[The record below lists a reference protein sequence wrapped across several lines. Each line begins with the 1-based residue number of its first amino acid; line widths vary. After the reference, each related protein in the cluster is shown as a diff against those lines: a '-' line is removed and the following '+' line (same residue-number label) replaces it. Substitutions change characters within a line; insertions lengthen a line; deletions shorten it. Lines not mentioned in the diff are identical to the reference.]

1 MLWISLLLVGVTGGA
16 VTTLYDTKRTPDY
29 SPLVVHFTKGKKMIM
44 SDLIEETHPLFEFRT
59 ASSLDRLVNI
69 LMERKIYASPMP
81 FLPRH
86 ANAVCFSE
94 CIWEG
99 LAALSEQ
106 YSAYGVV
113 FSKRL
118 IFRKGGGPALYMRG
132 DHLKDLGE
140 SVPPS
145 IEPFIAPFD
154 PEAVLQPRVPLEFL
168 HEREWRLPGVLDFE
182 YSDIENVLVETIGDA
197 VTVIDQVGKGNLQ
210 EDRLIPMDVHRSI
223 KRSWR
228 T

>member
-1 MLWISLLLVGVTGGA
+1 MLMA
-16 VTTLYDTKRTPDY
+16 
-29 SPLVVHFTKGKKMIM
+29 
-44 SDLIEETHPLFEFRT
+44 DLIGETHPLFKFRT
-59 ASSLDRLVNI
+59 APPRDRLVNI
-69 LMERKIYASPMP
+69 LKERKIYSSPMP
-81 FLPRH
+81 FLPRN

-118 IFRKGGGPALYMRG
+118 IFKKGGGPALYMRG
-132 DHLKDLGE
+132 DHVRDLGGNI
-140 SVPPS
+140 PAS
-145 IEPFIAPFD
+145 IEPFVAPFD
-154 PEAVLQPRVPLEFL
+154 PEGALEPRAPLDFL
-168 HEREWRLPGVLDFE
+168 HEREWRLPGALNFE
-182 YSDIENVLVETIGDA
+182 YSDIENVLVETIKDA
-197 VTVIDQVGKGNLQ
+197 VWVIDQIGSGNLQ

-228 T
+228 S